1 MAIHRYLWIAALIAV
16 GGIALMVAHYVRY
29 AVVEPAS
36 VGAFCEAAMTDM
48 GCQIRSAIIALLSE
62 QRLGW
67 LAVSVAVLA
76 LIFGVQALGWMAWF
90 LACSGFVLYHAELA
104 APALLL
110 AGVALV
116 RSRRHIQNRGRSQQ
130 HPTASER

>member
-1 MAIHRYLWIAALIAV
+1 MAMHRFGWIATLIAV

-29 AVVEPAS
+29 AVVEPPS
-36 VGAFCEAAMTDM
+36 VGVFCEAAMTDV
-48 GCQIRSAIIALLSE
+48 GCRIRGAIIALLSE
-62 QRLGW
+62 QRLGR
-67 LAVSVAVLA
+67 LAVTVAVLA
-76 LIFGVQALGWMAWF
+76 LIFGVQTLAWIAWF
-90 LACSGFVLYHAELA
+90 LACGGFVLYHAELA

-116 RSRRHIQNRGRSQQ
+116 RSRHGEQNRRRSQQ

>member
-1 MAIHRYLWIAALIAV
+1 MAMHRFGRIATLIAV

-29 AVVEPAS
+29 AVVEPAP
-36 VGAFCEAAMTDM
+36 VGVFCEAAMNDA
-48 GCQIRSAIIALLSE
+48 GCRIRSAIITLLSE

-67 LAVSVAVLA
+67 LAVTVGVLA
-76 LIFGVQALGWMAWF
+76 LIFGVQTLGWMAWF

>member
-1 MAIHRYLWIAALIAV
+1 MAIHRYLWIATLIAV

-36 VGAFCEAAMTDM
+36 VGVFCEAAMTDA
-48 GCQIRSAIIALLSE
+48 GCRIRSAIIALLSE

-67 LAVSVAVLA
+67 LAVTVAVLA
-76 LIFGVQALGWMAWF
+76 LIFGGQTLGWMAWF

-104 APALLL
+104 ALALLL
-110 AGVALV
+110 GGVALV
-116 RSRRHIQNRGRSQQ
+116 RSRRHIQNRGPSQQ